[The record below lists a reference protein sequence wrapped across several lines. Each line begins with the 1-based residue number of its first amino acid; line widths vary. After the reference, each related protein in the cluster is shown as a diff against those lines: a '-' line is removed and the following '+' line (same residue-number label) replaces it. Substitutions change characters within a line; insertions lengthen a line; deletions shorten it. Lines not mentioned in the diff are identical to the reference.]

1 MTPLAIDK
9 VLIDLRPQ
17 GIDGLVEN
25 KI

>member
-9 VLIDLRPQ
+9 VLIDLRLQ
-17 GIDGLVEN
+17 GIDSLVEN

>member
-9 VLIDLRPQ
+9 VLIDLRLQ